1 MLDVHAAQR
10 RNADRPG
17 QHVRNLHLRGIG
29 VTVPDRA
36 RELRDFLDQP
46 AKGAIRTPLA
56 VSGAIDGLDTLLKL
70 AEVHAMPPDHRKRGN
85 TETRKPDALAVA
97 VESSFAGSSNEPFA
111 LRVSALRPEPA
122 ERAWGSRR
130 LLQGVISSAITASA
144 GAGRLPASA

>member
-1 MLDVHAAQR
+1 MLDVYAAQR

-17 QHVRNLHLRGIG
+17 QHVRNLHVRGIG
-29 VTVPDRA
+29 ITVPDRA
-36 RELRDFLDQP
+36 RELTDFLDQP

-97 VESSFAGSSNEPFA
+97 VESSFAGSSNEPLPFA
-111 LRVSALRPEPA
+111 FPRF
-122 ERAWGSRR
+122 RAPPRAR
-130 LLQGVISSAITASA
+130 
-144 GAGRLPASA
+144 